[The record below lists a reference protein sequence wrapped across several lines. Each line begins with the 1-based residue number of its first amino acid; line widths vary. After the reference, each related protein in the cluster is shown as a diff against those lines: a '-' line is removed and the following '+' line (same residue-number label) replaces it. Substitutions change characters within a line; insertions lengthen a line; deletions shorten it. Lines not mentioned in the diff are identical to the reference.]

1 MTGACASRALLI
13 RATRLLPR
21 PRQRAVD
28 HGHRIGEAIDRDERA
43 EARAFFLTEQHL
55 IEHVEPVERHARPPI
70 LALLYR
76 VKERL
81 APANPADHVPDFLPP
96 LLPPELRPLCPPHPP
111 TASGHL
117 L

>member
-81 APANPADHVPDFLPP
+81 APA
-96 LLPPELRPLCPPHPP
+96 
-111 TASGHL
+111 HL
-117 L
+117 LDDVLDLLGRLEPRHLTD